1 MTGHGGTSSM
11 EVLAVVLVLPSAR
24 LAAACSTPLS
34 ARPRACNVQRG
45 ASKCSGRSTAHLFS
59 RALLGGAHRLIGSL
73 VSFVHWTTS
82 SRSTLSTPAVS
93 WLLPL
98 AGPARAVLEGAILF
112 VPVLAAM
119 VGGQQTALACI
130 AASLLLWI
138 CCMLVRYRPR
148 GTARDGSAAQ
158 TQHRWRAALRAA
170 SAAGQQA
177 VESACQPP
185 QRCVRPFWPA
195 RKYVRVCYVRHK
207 KGLLPNTG
215 TSHPFGRG

>member
-1 MTGHGGTSSM
+1 MCLCCRVHALPQPAVRPSRQGRAPATCNVVPRN
-11 EVLAVVLVLPSAR
+11 VLAGLP
-24 LAAACSTPLS
+24 LTCSP
-34 ARPRACNVQRG
+34 
-45 ASKCSGRSTAHLFS
+45 